1 MVEMDSQQ
9 LKAFKS
15 IAVQGSLSR
24 ASDELLISKPDL
36 VKLIRQLESELQ
48 TRLFDRNGRHMTI
61 TVAGQSLLLNAT
73 AMFAAMVELEA
84 EVDTTDELTKLSG
97 RVEGKLSI
105 GSTHHIGLRR
115 LPDTLRLFM
124 DRYPQVELD
133 IKFASAEDIYD
144 GLLQGHWQL
153 GLTTLNPNHNPTLH
167 PQIEQK
173 VIWQDRMKFVAA
185 PNHPLSHKPI
195 VNLSIL
201 STYPA
206 LLPKPK
212 SFTREL
218 LEDNF
223 SANNL
228 KLKVE
233 LSTNNLDTIRMM
245 ASLGLGWALLPE
257 HLIKED
263 LKIIAKQSKP
273 ITRQLGCVWH
283 RQTKLSNAAIAFREL
298 LQAP

>member
-1 MVEMDSQQ
+1 MDSQA
-9 LKAFKS
+9 LRAFKS
-15 IAVQGSLSR
+15 VAVQGSLSR
-24 ASDELLISKPDL
+24 AADELLISKPDL

-73 AMFAAMVELEA
+73 AMFAAMVVLEA
-84 EVDTTDELTKLSG
+84 EVDTTDELAKLSG

-153 GLTTLNPNHNPTLH
+153 GLTTLNPDHH
-167 PQIEQK
+167 PQIDQK
-173 VIWQDRMKFVAA
+173 VIWQDQMKFVAA
-185 PNHPLSHKPI
+185 PDHPLSNKPI
-195 VNLSIL
+195 VNLSVL

-206 LLPKPK
+206 LLPEPNT
-212 SFTREL
+212 FTREL
-218 LEDNF
+218 LEENF

-228 KLKVE
+228 QLNVG

-257 HLIKED
+257 HLIEED

-273 ITRQLGCVWH
+273 IIRQLGCVWH